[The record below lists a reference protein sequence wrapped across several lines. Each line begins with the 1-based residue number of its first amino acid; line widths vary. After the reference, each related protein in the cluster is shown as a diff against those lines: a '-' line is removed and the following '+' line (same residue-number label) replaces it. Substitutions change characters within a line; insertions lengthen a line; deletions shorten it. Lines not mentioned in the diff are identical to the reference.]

1 MEKIQKIRIT
11 SALVFLLTV
20 ILFLSFYIY
29 LGVNENVSVYSP
41 RHSPY
46 YGQIINLTPETVED
60 ASAPMGKRTVYSWL
74 MDAHCET
81 GDYLCFY
88 VSNHHV
94 EVLVDGEVIYSLHSS
109 NEDPVARSV
118 SSNWCII
125 PLEPEDAGKQFTVQL
140 IPLVAE
146 VMHQDV
152 EILIGSNYNIILEE
166 LRGDTL
172 QMVLSMLCIA
182 LGLIII
188 LIQGYLQIFSGASQW
203 DILFLG
209 VFSVILGIWRITAIR
224 SAPLIFSGNPK
235 LLGYVSV
242 GMLFLGSPAML
253 QVISAHYRAYRTRS
267 IHVMSM
273 MFSAAGLFVLA
284 SQVFGVMDMEESR
297 AVSYVI
303 LGTGILMVIITSTL
317 GRKADADNTGRI
329 SWKFLPLLAVGI
341 ILDVAVFYFSK
352 SSSDLMYTSLLFLV
366 FLSITFISS
375 FRETSKM
382 VYRDSRTGLFN
393 KARWNEMMQMD
404 ARADGFTG
412 ILTIDM
418 NGLKR
423 VNDTLGHDAGDR
435 MIVAFAEILK
445 NSLPSSCV
453 ICRWGGDEFSV
464 LFPNITRNKMDQYTE
479 DIRRAT
485 EEYNLTDPEVK
496 LYFAMGEALSEE
508 HPEMSRPELFRLAD
522 EIMYR
527 SKQRWYAEKKTR
539 ETDKT

>member
-11 SALVFLLTV
+11 SALVFVLTV

-46 YGQIINLTPETVED
+46 YGQIINLTPETVAD
-60 ASAPMGKRTVYSWL
+60 DSAPMGERTVYSWL

-253 QVISAHYRAYRTRS
+253 QVISAHYRAYQTRR

-404 ARADGFTG
+404 ARSDGFTG

-453 ICRWGGDEFSV
+453 IFRWGGDEFSV

-496 LYFAMGEALSEE
+496 IYFAMGEALSEE

-527 SKQRWYAEKKTR
+527 SKQLWYAEKKTR
-539 ETDKT
+539 ETDKD